1 MDVFWVVVVIL
12 LLVAAFGYVAYLY
25 MKEAGPESAKLWLT
39 SSRLMRASGGGRP
52 ASPTSV
58 ESRAQVTTAL
68 PDDAADAVAPAPTPQ
83 LANQERRLAFDSDAF
98 RELKEEFQRE
108 LREAV
113 GRSREFDA
121 RLTRVETSPVEDPR
135 IPEVIEGIKQEQR
148 VEIERLRVSMDTIKQ
163 RAGAYGERRGQA
175 LSDLY
180 GSLARVE
187 SALAAVV
194 NPMLLPG
201 ESLSLPGEF
210 PQEAMQWTNW
220 GDVGERAYAFGNVFN
235 ENRLVLD
242 KSTAE
247 EIAAFI
253 ATLRAGLTGSV
264 YPAVRSGKP
273 SADQIA
279 QMRSGLQAIVEALP
293 VVRGQI
299 EEAYREGR

>member
-12 LLVAAFGYVAYLY
+12 LLVAAFGYVAFLY
-25 MKEAGPESAKLWLT
+25 MKEAGPESARLWLT
-39 SSRLMRASGGGRP
+39 SSRLMRTAGGGRSTSS
-52 ASPTSV
+52 ASLDARS
-58 ESRAQVTTAL
+58 QVTTAL
-68 PDDAADAVAPAPTPQ
+68 ADDAAEVTAPAAAPQ
-83 LANQERRLAFDSDAF
+83 LASQDRRMAFDSDAI
-98 RELKEEFQRE
+98 RQMKEEFRRE

-121 RLTRVETSPVEDPR
+121 RLTRVETAPVEDPR
-135 IPEVIEGIKQEQR
+135 IPEVVEGIKREQR
-148 VEIERLRVSMDTIKQ
+148 VEIERLRVSMETI
-163 RAGAYGERRGQA
+163 RRREGAYGERRGQA

-201 ESLSLPGEF
+201 ESLSLPGEL
-210 PQEAMQWTNW
+210 PAEAMQWTNW

-247 EIAAFI
+247 EIATFI
-253 ATLRAGLTGSV
+253 GTLRTGLTGSV

-279 QMRSGLQAIVEALP
+279 QMRSGLKAIVEALP

>member
-1 MDVFWVVVVIL
+1 
-12 LLVAAFGYVAYLY
+12 
-25 MKEAGPESAKLWLT
+25 
-39 SSRLMRASGGGRP
+39 MRTSGGGRP
-52 ASPTSV
+52 APSNALDSQ
-58 ESRAQVTTAL
+58 SQVTTAL
-68 PDDAADAVAPAPTPQ
+68 ADDAEPVSAPAAAPQ
-83 LANQERRLAFDSDAF
+83 LASQDRRLAFDSDAI
-98 RELKEEFQRE
+98 RQMKEEFQRE
-108 LREAV
+108 LRQAV

-121 RLTRVETSPVEDPR
+121 RLTRVETTKVEDPR
-135 IPEVIEGIKQEQR
+135 IPDVIEGIKQEQR
-148 VEIERLRVSMDTIKQ
+148 VEIEQLRVSMETIRQ

-175 LSDLY
+175 LSELY

-187 SALAAVV
+187 SALSAVV

-210 PQEAMQWTNW
+210 PPEAMQWTNW

-253 ATLRAGLTGSV
+253 GTLRAGLTGSV

-273 SADQIA
+273 TADQVA
-279 QMRSGLQAIVEALP
+279 QMRTGLKAIVEALP